1 MESGKLTGETV
12 GTRTLF
18 PGTGLVLRC
27 AVDPVIGPVILRA
40 WGKAVCQD
48 NGLFWDTSNLTMG
61 CKLHNL

>member
-1 MESGKLTGETV
+1 M
-12 GTRTLF
+12 GTQTLF

-27 AVDPVIGPVILRA
+27 TVDPVIGPVVLRA